1 MDLNEISVFVKVVQ
15 AGSFTQAAAQ
25 LGIPNST
32 ASARVSAL
40 ERRLGVTLLQR
51 TTRKLRL
58 TEAGETYF
66 RRAAQGLG
74 EIVEAE
80 SEVSASQREP
90 QGMLRVTA
98 PVDLGASC
106 LAGLVSA
113 FRQKYPAVRVELV
126 FTDRFVDLVA
136 EGIDVAV
143 RAGRLRDSALIAR
156 KVGLAEWIPAASPA
170 YLKKAGT
177 PRHPRELTGH
187 ACLQFTPLGTEH
199 WQLTDGKQKVTV
211 PLPRDLLA
219 NEINFAKAL
228 ALAGKGV
235 ALLPSY
241 VCHGEIRS
249 GRLVRVLPEWRART
263 DPVHLVYPGQKFVAP
278 KVRAFVDMAY
288 DTLKLVFDADS

>member
-1 MDLNEISVFVKVVQ
+1 MDLNEINVFLKVVQ
-15 AGSFTQAAAQ
+15 AGSFTRAAAQ

-66 RRAAQGLG
+66 RRAAQGL
-74 EIVEAE
+74 EQIVEAE
-80 SEVSASQREP
+80 TEVSASQRAP

-98 PVDLGASC
+98 PIDLGASC
-106 LAGLVSA
+106 LAGLISA
-113 FRQKYPAVRVELV
+113 FREKYPAVSVELV

-136 EGIDVAV
+136 EGVDVAV
-143 RAGRLRDSALIAR
+143 RAGKLRDSALIAR
-156 KVGLAEWIPAASPA
+156 KVGLAAWIPAASPA

-199 WQLTDGKQKVTV
+199 WHLTDGKQKITV
-211 PLPRDLLA
+211 PLPRELVA

-241 VCHGEIRS
+241 VCHAEIRN
-249 GRLVRVLPEWRART
+249 GKLVRVLPDWRART

-288 DTLKLVFDADS
+288 DTLKLVFRDDA

>member
-1 MDLNEISVFVKVVQ
+1 MDNQMDLNEISVFLKVVQ

-66 RRAAQGLG
+66 RRAAQGL
-74 EIVEAE
+74 EQIVEAE
-80 SEVSASQREP
+80 TEVSASQRAP

-98 PVDLGASC
+98 PIDLGATC
-106 LAGLVSA
+106 LAGLISA
-113 FRQKYPAVRVELV
+113 FREKYPAVSVELV

-136 EGIDVAV
+136 EGVDVAV
-143 RAGRLRDSALIAR
+143 RAGKLRDSALIAR
-156 KVGLAEWIPAASPA
+156 KVGLAEWIPTASPA

-199 WQLTDGKQKVTV
+199 WHLTDGKQ
-211 PLPRDLLA
+211 
-219 NEINFAKAL
+219 
-228 ALAGKGV
+228 
-235 ALLPSY
+235 
-241 VCHGEIRS
+241 
-249 GRLVRVLPEWRART
+249 
-263 DPVHLVYPGQKFVAP
+263 
-278 KVRAFVDMAY
+278 
-288 DTLKLVFDADS
+288 